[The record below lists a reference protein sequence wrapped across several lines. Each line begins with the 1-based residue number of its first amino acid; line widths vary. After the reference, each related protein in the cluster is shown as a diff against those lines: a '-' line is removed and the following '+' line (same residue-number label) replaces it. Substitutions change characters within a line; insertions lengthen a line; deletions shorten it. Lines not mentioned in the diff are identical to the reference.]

1 MIPISC
7 VLLAGGK
14 SSRLGRDKQKEI
26 VGGMRVVDREISV
39 LAQLSDDIVM
49 VGDTLF
55 RQAELGI
62 VGGIRCVTDIYPG
75 YGSLGGLFSGLSHCK
90 YDWAVVVAGDM
101 PFLNQRLFEDLS
113 SKISDDI
120 DAVVPKFEGRMQ
132 TTHALYSKN
141 CLPHIGDSIRNGN
154 LRMNSYFDSIG
165 LQIVEL
171 DNVMPKIINS
181 FLNINTE
188 DDLKEARHIALVNQC
203 L

>member
-1 MIPISC
+1 
-7 VLLAGGK
+7 
-14 SSRLGRDKQKEI
+14 
-26 VGGMRVVDREISV
+26 
-39 LAQLSDDIVM
+39 
-49 VGDTLF
+49 
-55 RQAELGI
+55 
-62 VGGIRCVTDIYPG
+62 
-75 YGSLGGLFSGLSHCK
+75 
-90 YDWAVVVAGDM
+90 M